1 MAKITKK
8 EALDYHEFPRRG
20 KIEVVPTK
28 PYATQKDLSM
38 AYTPGVAQPCLE
50 IHANPDDIYRYTSKG
65 NLVAVISNGTAVL
78 GLGNIGAGAGK
89 PVMEGKGLLF
99 KIFADI
105 DVFDIEIDEMDT
117 EKIIQTIKN
126 ISPTFGGINLEDI
139 KAPECFEIENRLKA
153 ELDIPVMH
161 DDQHGTAIMSSAG
174 LLNALELAEKNIG
187 DVKMV
192 INGAGAAAV
201 SCCRLYIKLGL
212 NPANVVMLDSKG
224 VINSA
229 RKDLNESKREFMT
242 TRDVHTLE
250 EAMVGADVFVGLSVA
265 DVLTPDM
272 LRTMADKPIVFAMA
286 NPNPEIEYQ
295 KALDSRPDIILATG
309 RSDYPNQINNVL
321 GFPFIFRGALDVRA
335 TKINDE
341 MKIAACY
348 ALSQLAKE
356 PVPEEVNLA
365 YQTHNLVYG
374 PTYFIPKPLDPRL
387 ITSIAPAV
395 AKAAMDSGVAKTPI
409 KDWDAYNDELSKR
422 LGLGSPIV
430 RQIKSRAKK
439 NPKRVVFSEADHYK
453 MLKAAEIVINE
464 GLAIPIL
471 LGNEKRIRR
480 IIEENELE
488 LDGVEIIDPES
499 FEEDVRR
506 AQFAEIFFAKR
517 KRRGVS
523 YSSAK
528 DKMLQRSYF
537 APMLVETG
545 YADAMVSG
553 IKKNYPETIRPA
565 LEVIGK
571 RPGDSLVSGMY
582 IMNTKKGP
590 LFFADT
596 TVNLNPTVDDLVAI
610 TLQTVR
616 AVKVFQ
622 IEPRVALLSYSNF
635 GSIKAAIPEKTSQA
649 VAQLHRD
656 YPELIVDGEMQA
668 NFALNTEILKENF
681 PFSKLVN
688 NPANILIFPYLTA
701 GNIAYKLLQELGSCD
716 AIGPILNGMNKAVHV
731 LHIDA
736 SVTEI
741 VNMVTIAV
749 LDAQEVANRK

>member
-161 DDQHGTAIMSSAG
+161 DDQHGTAIISSAG

-187 DVKMV
+187 AVKMV

-250 EAMVGADVFVGLSVA
+250 EALVGADVFVGLSVA

-430 RQIKSRAKK
+430 RQIKSRAKR
-439 NPKRVVFSEADHYK
+439 NPKRVVFSEADHYR

-464 GLAIPIL
+464 GLAVPIL

-488 LDGVEIIDPES
+488 LEGVEIIDPES
-499 FEEDVRR
+499 FEEDERR

-571 RPGDSLVSGMY
+571 RPGDALVSGMY

-668 NFALNTEILKENF
+668 NFALNNEILKENF

-688 NPANILIFPYLTA
+688 NPANVLIFPYLTA

-749 LDAQEVANRK
+749 LDAQEVASRK